1 MCALQSELRAENSIP
16 DACDGAARVHISSF
30 SAAAVIVLH
39 KLVALMIGALHTLT
53 RSHTLCP
60 LSLIAAWLGPRGRK
74 AGQERSD
81 GGGGGE
87 GAEEEEEELRSSAG
101 TLKLLK
107 ALFFRL
113 SAALFA
119 FPSPP
124 PPPPTPLACHLSASL
139 QRWLFTP
146 FLSSLL
152 ISLDLQRPGRSHRLP
167 SAGQTPPYAADVV
180 LTNAIFDPPD
190 VVTAPV
196 IILLFIGLL
205 QR

>member
-53 RSHTLCP
+53 RSHTLC
-60 LSLIAAWLGPRGRK
+60 LLLLIAAWLGPRGRK

-87 GAEEEEEELRSSAG
+87 GAEEEEEEEELRSSAG

-124 PPPPTPLACHLSASL
+124 PPPPT
-139 QRWLFTP
+139 R
-146 FLSSLL
+146 LSSVCLFPEMAVHSLL
-152 ISLDLQRPGRSHRLP
+152 LLP
-167 SAGQTPPYAADVV
+167 SN
-180 LTNAIFDPPD
+180 LS
-190 VVTAPV
+190 
-196 IILLFIGLL
+196 
-205 QR
+205 